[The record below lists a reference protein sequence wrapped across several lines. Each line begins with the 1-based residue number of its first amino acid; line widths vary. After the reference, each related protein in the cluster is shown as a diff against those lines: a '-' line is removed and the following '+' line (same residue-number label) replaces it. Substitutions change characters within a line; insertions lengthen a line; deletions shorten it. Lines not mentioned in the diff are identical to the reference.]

1 MRKMEG
7 GEKKTHQGRH
17 PSLVKKKRIT
27 HKGGR
32 ETTSFYCVTV
42 FLILSESEID
52 LMRGVDDCPLW
63 HGQRG

>member
-7 GEKKTHQGRH
+7 GEEKTHQGRH
-17 PSLVKKKRIT
+17 PSLVKKEIT
-27 HKGGR
+27 RKGGR

-42 FLILSESEID
+42 FLSLSESEID